1 MEEELDCQRYV
12 ALDDL
17 VDECSGALDL
27 HVSIETPALSRRVSS
42 SICAARRSASF
53 SRPALSSSTAN
64 RSRRSKGISESRRP
78 SQASRQGHAAY
89 PSSYSRDPAH
99 AARRADLG
107 GSRFPRHVARGPAG
121 PLRALPPRSFARRCG
136 RNPAKSRYVSVV
148 ESMVDSGITS
158 DQKKNSNDFWSEW
171 QDSNL
176 RPLRPERSALPG

>member
-1 MEEELDCQRYV
+1 MRQASGSRGEELDCQRYV

-78 SQASRQGHAAY
+78 SQASRQGNAAY

-121 PLRALPPRSFARRCG
+121 PLRALPPPIICKA
-136 RNPAKSRYVSVV
+136 
-148 ESMVDSGITS
+148 
-158 DQKKNSNDFWSEW
+158 
-171 QDSNL
+171 L
-176 RPLRPERSALPG
+176 RPQSSKKAGMFRWLNRWLTRE